1 MDGQL
6 GYSEMLHDNKKDRT
20 GGAMAYDSQEY
31 YTQRVRPET
40 KHYTLYDS
48 ISMTLS

>member
-1 MDGQL
+1 MANWGTVK
-6 GYSEMLHDNKKDRT
+6 YYNKKDRT

-31 YTQRVRPET
+31 YFQRVRPET